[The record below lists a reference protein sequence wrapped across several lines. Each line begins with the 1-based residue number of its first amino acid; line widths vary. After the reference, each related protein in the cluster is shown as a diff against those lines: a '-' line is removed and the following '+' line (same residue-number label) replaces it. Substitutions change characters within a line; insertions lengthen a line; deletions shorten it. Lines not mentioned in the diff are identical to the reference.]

1 MADELA
7 RRAEAR
13 VGRWLRQKWHLDRL
27 IGIGGMAAVY
37 SATHR
42 NGKRGA
48 VKLLHLE
55 LSLEKDARERFLRE
69 GYVANKVGHPGA
81 VVVLDDDVAEDGSV
95 YLVMELLEGA
105 SLIDLLEQQKDWIL
119 PTHAALS
126 VVEQLLAVL
135 ASAHDA
141 GIVHRDI
148 KPENVFVTNDGRVK
162 LLDFGIARL
171 REGQSGLRTQTGHS
185 MGTPAFM
192 PPEQAAGKWASVGP
206 HSDIWAVGA
215 TLFNMMTGR
224 TVHEAETVPIL
235 MVKAITLPAPALASV
250 LPGAPSD
257 VALIVDR
264 ALAFDPANRFETAGA
279 MRAAVKSALG
289 QHHGL
294 SLRSLAT
301 AAGEAMESP
310 ETSDALT
317 LPESKT
323 LVDPPPIAPARR
335 KPAKVLLAV
344 TALGSI
350 VGATAWLIVGAGGVG
365 AGPAADADREVV
377 SAEREPQTT
386 REPASGT
393 ATSAAPASTVAPML
407 VAPASASEATASAL
421 APRASGRPTTTVP
434 KPSARPP
441 TSPYEIRKPQK

>member
-148 KPENVFVTNDGRVK
+148 KPENVFVTNDGSREA
-162 LLDFGIARL
+162 ARL
-171 REGQSGLRTQTGHS
+171 RHR
-185 MGTPAFM
+185 TPA
-192 PPEQAAGKWASVGP
+192 
-206 HSDIWAVGA
+206 
-215 TLFNMMTGR
+215 
-224 TVHEAETVPIL
+224 
-235 MVKAITLPAPALASV
+235 
-250 LPGAPSD
+250 
-257 VALIVDR
+257 
-264 ALAFDPANRFETAGA
+264 
-279 MRAAVKSALG
+279 
-289 QHHGL
+289 
-294 SLRSLAT
+294 
-301 AAGEAMESP
+301 
-310 ETSDALT
+310 
-317 LPESKT
+317 
-323 LVDPPPIAPARR
+323 
-335 KPAKVLLAV
+335 
-344 TALGSI
+344 
-350 VGATAWLIVGAGGVG
+350 
-365 AGPAADADREVV
+365 
-377 SAEREPQTT
+377 
-386 REPASGT
+386 
-393 ATSAAPASTVAPML
+393 
-407 VAPASASEATASAL
+407 
-421 APRASGRPTTTVP
+421 
-434 KPSARPP
+434 
-441 TSPYEIRKPQK
+441 